1 MKVERLVPGL
11 VLILGLGACGDDDTS
26 PTASKADM
34 LVGTWYLQS
43 TEGDSDVAN
52 LVSVSYLFESEGRVR
67 QRVGGKF
74 LQALRETEA
83 IQAALAGEDLSNT
96 DRIDGTNLNWIGD
109 WTLAGDSL
117 HVTFDLLII
126 EVFGDVPI
134 LGQVTLPVFDQTLSP
149 SEQME
154 LDYVCELTDD
164 VLSLRGSSVAVGVGA
179 DSQQVEAKI
188 EGAPGQLAQQAADLL
203 WAQIEGLDTQRHVRR

>member
-26 PTASKADM
+26 PTASKSDM

-43 TEGDSDVAN
+43 TEGDSDVAS
-52 LVSVSYLFESEGRVR
+52 LVSVSYLFESAGRVR

-83 IQAALAGEDLSNT
+83 IRAALEGEDLSST
-96 DRIDGTNLNWIGD
+96 DRIDGANMNWVGD

-117 HVTFDLLII
+117 HVTFDLLIV

-134 LGQVTLPVFDQTLSP
+134 LGKVTVPVFDQILSP

-154 LDYVCELTDD
+154 LNYTCDLSDG

-179 DSQQVEAKI
+179 NSQQVEAQI

-203 WAQIEGLDTQRHVRR
+203 WAQIEGLDTQRYVRR